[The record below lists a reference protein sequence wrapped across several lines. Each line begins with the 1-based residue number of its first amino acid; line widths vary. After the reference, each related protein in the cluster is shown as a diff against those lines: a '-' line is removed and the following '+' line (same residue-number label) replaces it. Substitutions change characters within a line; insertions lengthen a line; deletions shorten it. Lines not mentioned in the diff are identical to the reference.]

1 MRFPTVKG
9 SNLERDKVTLPQ
21 DLDGDLNVVL
31 VAFQQWQQNSIDTWL
46 APLEQ
51 LERERRGLKAY
62 ELPVIQRLNRL
73 YQMVINEGMRAG
85 IPDRRARQRT
95 ITLYLDKTSFR
106 RALGMADEDD
116 IYVLLLDPRGQ
127 ILWRTR
133 GRYTSDKAAG
143 LAEAIDEAL
152 FQQHA
157 HQAPD
162 QVINAYA

>member
-9 SNLERDKVTLPQ
+9 SNLERDKVILPQ
-21 DLDGDLNVVL
+21 DLKGDLNVVL

-46 APLEQ
+46 APLEGV
-51 LERERRGLKAY
+51 ERERVGLKVY
-62 ELPVIQRLNRL
+62 ELPVIQRINRL

-116 IYVLLLDPRGQ
+116 IYVLLLDRQGQ

-133 GRYTSDKAAG
+133 GRYAADKAAG
-143 LAEAIDEAL
+143 LIEAIDAAQ
-152 FQQHA
+152 FQQRA
-157 HQAPD
+157 HQALD
-162 QVINAYA
+162 QVINVYA